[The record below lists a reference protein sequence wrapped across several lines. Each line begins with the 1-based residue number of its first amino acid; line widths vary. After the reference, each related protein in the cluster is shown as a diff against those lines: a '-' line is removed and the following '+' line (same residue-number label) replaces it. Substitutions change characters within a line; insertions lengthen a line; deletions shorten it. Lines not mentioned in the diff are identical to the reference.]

1 MTEVTQNQMLLH
13 AVLSVIPPP
22 HNYREQVEE
31 VDFARSRSH
40 SDVPRILRTIVHA
53 QNRFVQLQ
61 REERLRIYVEWLSL
75 PHSRR
80 VFAGPRCA
88 PSCRLRP

>member
-61 REERLRIYVEWLSL
+61 REERLRIYVE
-75 PHSRR
+75 
-80 VFAGPRCA
+80 
-88 PSCRLRP
+88 